1 MKKTT
6 GVTTLSGGFS
16 LGSVGP
22 GSVGPS
28 VCSVGPRLN
37 LFPVRDHVQWVPV
50 LSERPRSGRSDH
62 TPSSW
67 VPTWRD
73 PGVRGVLKTTAKTV
87 QKRTPPHFFFSSWR
101 ACEMVGELFILPREF
116 LMVSGALAAR
126 LWRGMWPQAVEPNL
140 SEMIRVRLPVRSIRD
155 IFRCSV
161 GVCACKQ
168 FMYRYRASG

>member
-1 MKKTT
+1 M
-6 GVTTLSGGFS
+6 
-16 LGSVGP
+16 GSVGP

-37 LFPVRDHVQWVPV
+37 LFPVRDRVQWVPV

-73 PGVRGVLKTTAKTV
+73 PGVRGVLKTTAKTA
-87 QKRTPPHFFFSSWR
+87 QKRTPPHFFFLSLQSF
-101 ACEMVGELFILPREF
+101 AMVRELFDLLREL
-116 LMVSGALAAR
+116 LMVSESLAAR

-140 SEMIRVRLPVRSIRD
+140 SEMIRVRLPVRSAGD
-155 IFRCSV
+155 IFRCRL
-161 GVCACKQ
+161 Q
-168 FMYRYRASG
+168 